1 MNLSI
6 NKSITEEKL
15 IDGCVKGKSW
25 AQKSLYEKYSP
36 LMLGICIR
44 YLKDRDDADDVL
56 VQGFMK
62 VFDNIAKFR
71 KEGSFEGWIRRIIV
85 NECLTFI
92 RKNRSMYLETDIE
105 KASNDPDYSVLDNQ
119 LEADDLLE
127 MIRQLPVGYRTV
139 FNLYAI
145 EGFSHAEIAEQLGIN
160 INTSKS
166 QLSRARSY
174 LQKQLLEAEKQLD
187 NKIIGDEY

>member
-1 MNLSI
+1 MKLSI

-36 LMLGICIR
+36 LMLGVCIR

-62 VFDNIAKFR
+62 VFNNISKFR
-71 KEGSFEGWIRRIIV
+71 KEGSFEGWIRRIMV

-105 KASNDPDYSVLDNQ
+105 KAENDPDYSVLDSQ
-119 LEADDLLE
+119 LEADDLIR
-127 MIRQLPVGYRTV
+127 MIQELPVGYRTV

-145 EGFSHAEIAEQLGIN
+145 EGYSHAEIAEQLGIN
-160 INTSKS
+160 VNTSKS
-166 QLSRARSY
+166 QLSRARTF
-174 LQKQLLEAEKQLD
+174 LQKQLLEAEKKL
-187 NKIIGDEY
+187 NSKIIGDEY

>member
-1 MNLSI
+1 MKLSI

-36 LMLGICIR
+36 LMLGVCIR

-62 VFDNIAKFR
+62 VFSNISKFR
-71 KEGSFEGWIRRIIV
+71 NEGSFEGWIRRIMV

-105 KASNDPDYSVLDNQ
+105 KAENDPDYSVLDSQ
-119 LEADDLLE
+119 LEADDLIR
-127 MIRQLPVGYRTV
+127 MIQELPVGYRTV

-145 EGFSHAEIAEQLGIN
+145 EGYSHAEIAEQLGIN
-160 INTSKS
+160 VNTSKS
-166 QLSRARSY
+166 QLSRARAF
-174 LQKQLLEAEKQLD
+174 LQKQLLEAEKKL
-187 NKIIGDEY
+187 NSKIIGDEY